1 MAKLTKRMKSAQ
13 AAVQPG
19 KIYGL
24 DEALKIVK
32 DNAKAKF
39 LLGWRPRYDLRRM
52 ADEAWS
58 YQRVPGDPRV
68 IWYPG

>member
-19 KIYGL
+19 KFYGL
-24 DEALKIVK
+24 EEALKIVK

-39 LLGWRPRYDLRRM
+39 APCLPSPLRARRASLPR
-52 ADEAWS
+52 
-58 YQRVPGDPRV
+58 
-68 IWYPG
+68 

>member
-24 DEALKIVK
+24 EEALKIVK

-39 LLGWRPRYDLRRM
+39 AESVDVEIGR
-52 ADEAWS
+52 AH
-58 YQRVPGDPRV
+58 V
-68 IWYPG
+68 